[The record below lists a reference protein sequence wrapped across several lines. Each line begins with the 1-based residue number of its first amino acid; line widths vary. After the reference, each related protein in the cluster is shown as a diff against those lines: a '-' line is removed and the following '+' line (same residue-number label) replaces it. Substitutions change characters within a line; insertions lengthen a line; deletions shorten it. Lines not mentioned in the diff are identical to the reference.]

1 MTAPEDQGTGIL
13 IGASSFVDASEA
25 LRLIGRLMTD
35 LRPRLG
41 GILVEDAETT
51 AVCALPNQRVVTAS
65 GTLALAPT
73 LSQMRTL
80 MEADARAFRQS
91 LARIAEGVGAPWTFE
106 REMGDLIQQ
115 GLRTALSWDILVLA
129 HRSINAVSG
138 KVVFFTAPSS
148 PPSRSDDLSQALAGT
163 LSAERMV
170 FTIDPSL
177 DDEPD
182 RETGNTRR
190 FQNLGQALK
199 GLGRV
204 NAQAV
209 VIDLSSGPIE
219 HAQDLRRLID
229 AARCPVFVLG
239 MSGANRVL
247 AHSTQIPPSP
257 QSEPGQQ

>member
-91 LARIAEGVGAPWTFE
+91 LARIAEGVGAP
-106 REMGDLIQQ
+106 G
-115 GLRTALSWDILVLA
+115 
-129 HRSINAVSG
+129 H
-138 KVVFFTAPSS
+138 
-148 PPSRSDDLSQALAGT
+148 
-163 LSAERMV
+163 LSARWA
-170 FTIDPSL
+170 T
-177 DDEPD
+177 
-182 RETGNTRR
+182 
-190 FQNLGQALK
+190 
-199 GLGRV
+199 
-204 NAQAV
+204 
-209 VIDLSSGPIE
+209 
-219 HAQDLRRLID
+219 
-229 AARCPVFVLG
+229 
-239 MSGANRVL
+239 
-247 AHSTQIPPSP
+247 
-257 QSEPGQQ
+257 